1 MNRTRNASRYVPE
14 EEKLQSIRV
23 FNLTLQL
30 KKNKRVILD
39 NIFADFK
46 VGQVTA
52 LIGKS
57 GAGKS
62 TFLNFLSGRFNSSN
76 MEVVQENINVFVG
89 RKSSFVFENDPY
101 KARGLTKRETETF

>member
-1 MNRTRNASRYVPE
+1 
-14 EEKLQSIRV
+14 
-23 FNLTLQL
+23 LTLRL
-30 KKNKRVILD
+30 KKNKRVILN

-62 TFLNFLSGRFNSSN
+62 TFLNFLSGRFNNSS
-76 MEVVQENINVFVG
+76 MEVVTEDINVLVG
-89 RKSSFVFENDPY
+89 HNSSFLFEN
-101 KARGLTKRETETF
+101 